1 MSLSL
6 LIFLCVLF
14 FAIAVI
20 YSSVGFG
27 GGSSYL
33 ALLAIYLVSFYSIRS
48 LALVCN
54 IVVVSGSLY
63 WFYRKGHL
71 QFRQFLPFVV
81 TSIPMAFLGASF
93 RLSQQLFFII
103 LGVVLMVSAAFLIWQ
118 SGLFAKDNERNSE
131 RFPPASSYLIGACI
145 GLLSGIVG
153 IGGGIFL
160 APLLHHLKWG
170 PPVKI
175 AALSCFFI
183 FVNSL
188 SGLGGL
194 LYGQTLE
201 LPWPEAL
208 ALALAVLMGG
218 QIGIRYSL
226 KKLSPRTIKI
236 TTAFLVFVVGL
247 RVLLV
252 NGLAWV

>member
-1 MSLSL
+1 MSASL
-6 LIFLCVLF
+6 LILLCVLF
-14 FAIAVI
+14 FVIAVI

-33 ALLAIYLVSFYSIRS
+33 ALLAIYLVSFYEIRS

-63 WFYRKGHL
+63 WFFRKGHL
-71 QFRQFLPFVV
+71 QLRQFFPFVV
-81 TSIPMAFLGASF
+81 TSIPMAFLGANF
-93 RLSQQLFFII
+93 RLSEALFFII
-103 LGVVLMVSAAFLIWQ
+103 LGLVLMVSAIFLIWK
-118 SGLFAKDNERNSE
+118 SGLFANEDSSKSNSL
-131 RFPPASSYLIGACI
+131 PPATNYLIGGCI

-201 LPWPEAL
+201 LPWPEVL
-208 ALALAVLMGG
+208 VFGFAVLAGG

-226 KKLSPRTIKI
+226 KKLSPKTIKI
-236 TTAFLVFVVGL
+236 TTAVLVFLVGL
-247 RVLLV
+247 RVILV
-252 NGLAWV
+252 NGLSWL